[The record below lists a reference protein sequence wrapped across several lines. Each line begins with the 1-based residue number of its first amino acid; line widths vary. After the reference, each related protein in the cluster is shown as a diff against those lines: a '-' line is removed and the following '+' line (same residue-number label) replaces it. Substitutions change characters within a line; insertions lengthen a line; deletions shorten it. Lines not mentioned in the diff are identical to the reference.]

1 MKKKQ
6 THTESIVN
14 AIIFSGKTMTKPL
27 SKIGSVAFAS
37 VVVAFSILLILHKP
51 LPPGFCEKSS
61 LDRVIL
67 HLFEPFLRVFYYYP
81 SNYLFSTPENQIWWT
96 RLSLNTLAKIMGPF
110 YLFDRHTVLVKDATW
125 NGVHVR
131 TYEPRLMENA
141 TGEAVVFIHGGGFA
155 IGSVEM
161 YSGLTRRMAKE
172 MNTFVVSIDYRL
184 SPETVFP
191 DNLLDCEKAVD
202 YLFQNGPREF
212 GIDPT
217 KVVIV
222 GDSAGGNMATVI
234 AQRRLEKGAEPKLAA
249 QVLLYPLLQ
258 MVDMQLVS
266 YRYFH
271 KRLDGFAFVDPRSV
285 AFYYMLYAGI
295 PLEKAKKLVPS
306 VLTNGHVKPERRG
319 MVDELLAHR
328 SFIESTHL
336 YNLSKVPDRWEL
348 QENSEAQQLL
358 DPIIFNPDFSPLMRE
373 SLKNLPKTLIVT
385 CEYDTLRDEGMIY
398 AERLKRAGVPTKLI
412 NLKNGFHAMLN
423 MHNELTEA
431 SFCLTEVM
439 DWILEQF

>member
-1 MKKKQ
+1 
-6 THTESIVN
+6 
-14 AIIFSGKTMTKPL
+14 MTKPL
-27 SKIGSVAFAS
+27 STPGTVIFATFI
-37 VVVAFSILLILHKP
+37 VILSALLVLHKP

-67 HLFEPFLRVFYYYP
+67 HLFEPVIRLFYLYP
-81 SNYLFSTPENQIWWT
+81 TRYLFSQPQDQIWWT
-96 RLSLNTLAKIMGPF
+96 RLSLNTLAKTMGPF
-110 YLFDRHTVLVKDATW
+110 TLFDWGTVVVKDATW

-131 TYEPRLMENA
+131 TYQPRNA
-141 TGEAVVFIHGGGFA
+141 TGGAVVFIHGGGFA

-191 DNLLDCEKAVD
+191 ENLLDCEKALD
-202 YLFQNGPREF
+202 YLIEKGPQEF

-217 KVVIV
+217 KIVIV
-222 GDSAGGNMATVI
+222 GDSAGGNLATVI
-234 AQRRLEKGAEPKLAA
+234 AQRRVEKKAEPRLAA

-258 MVDMQLVS
+258 MVDLQMVS

-285 AFYYMLYAGI
+285 AFYYMLYAGV
-295 PLEKAKKLVPS
+295 PVEQAKRLVPS
-306 VLTNGHVKPERRG
+306 VITNGHIKPEHRDTL
-319 MVDELLAHR
+319 DEVLSHR
-328 SFIESTHL
+328 SIIESTHL
-336 YNLSKVPDRWEL
+336 YNLSKVPARWDVVESL
-348 QENSEAQQLL
+348 EAQDLL
-358 DPIIFNPDFSPLMRE
+358 DPIIFNPDFSPLMRTHLE
-373 SLKNLPKTLIVT
+373 GLPRTLIVT

-398 AERLKRAGVPTKLI
+398 ADRLKMAGVDTKLI

-423 MHNELTEA
+423 MHNEITEA
-431 SFCLTEVM
+431 SSCLTDVM
-439 DWILEQF
+439 EWIRELF